1 MKFLIVFKLKK
12 MKKLKRANATGVRL
26 SLLPMTPR
34 PDLSEYF
41 LKTEILFLQSPAFQR
56 NTRPPKVAYSNRF
69 RPSTFIRCLHETAHV
84 MKNAPQ
90 YPL

>member
-1 MKFLIVFKLKK
+1 M
-12 MKKLKRANATGVRL
+12 KRANATGVRL
-26 SLLPMTPR
+26 SLLPMRPR

-69 RPSTFIRCLHETAHV
+69 RPSTSIRCLHETAHV
-84 MKNAPQ
+84 MENTPQ
-90 YPL
+90 HPL